1 MSFSSQRCCGDC
13 SLCASTSQHALRCL
27 HLHSFWCPLAWQP
40 FLHLVARLAR
50 ALLGVPRGPRRWLT
64 PWATARQG
72 SVSLYRWLHS
82 RESLV
87 ESPASRSSNGLA
99 PPKSIMGS
107 PAQRDCVQGSR
118 FTSTLAASCQDF
130 FDSAGACAFQG
141 MLCHVPLHADAPF
154 NPGSHGGSQSQAA
167 LAPSL
172 GIACQMFY
180 IAVCRCLACPGIIL
194 IQSRETD
201 PCSW

>member
-13 SLCASTSQHALRCL
+13 SLCASASQHALRCL
-27 HLHSFWCPLAWQP
+27 HLHFFWCPLAWQP

-118 FTSTLAASCQDF
+118 FTSTFASSCQDF
-130 FDSAGACAFQG
+130 
-141 MLCHVPLHADAPF
+141 LTLL
-154 NPGSHGGSQSQAA
+154 A
-167 LAPSL
+167 LAPSR
-172 GIACQMFY
+172 ACCAMYLFTLMRPSIQGVTGAASRRLPSPNHWALLAKCSTLLFA
-180 IAVCRCLACPGIIL
+180 AVLPVRA
-194 IQSRETD
+194 
-201 PCSW
+201 